1 MYANDDNEC
10 YTNLLFI
17 IIIYE
22 QTLRKH
28 SVHYYCYK
36 HDRERNNKKNSKD
49 KHSIFT
55 TDVNNTLLIL

>member
-17 IIIYE
+17 IIYE

-28 SVHYYCYK
+28 SVDYYCYK
-36 HDRERNNKKNSKD
+36 HDREKTKK
-49 KHSIFT
+49 IE
-55 TDVNNTLLIL
+55 